1 LGAENDA
8 ALFVQPAQV
17 MQMRDLP
24 LEECLAVRTT
34 TSLARVA
41 QLAAEA
47 GARYVLVREPTG
59 DVKGVQ
65 LTSVANWMAEVSPST
80 TAEEIPLV
88 GSVQVELGTSVWE
101 ALTMMANSTAA
112 VLLVRE
118 PDEGTCR
125 IVQRNLVEMSAGV
138 DAAGVGGRTAGY
150 LS

>member
-1 LGAENDA
+1 
-8 ALFVQPAQV
+8 

-24 LEECLAVRTT
+24 LESCLAVHST

-41 QLAAEA
+41 ELAAEA
-47 GARYVLVREPTG
+47 GARYVLVREATG

-65 LTSVANWMAEVSPST
+65 LTSVASWMAEVSPST

-88 GSVQVELGTSVWE
+88 GSVQVELGTSVFE

-118 PDEGTCR
+118 PKLGTCR
-125 IVQRNLVEMSAGV
+125 IVQRNMVEMSAGV
-138 DAAGVGGRTAGY
+138 DAAGVGRSDL